1 MKNLPQILR
10 STFPDLDLSAVT
22 VRDDGAGEYLHRWDS
37 PFPQPDDAEL
47 QAMHDAWHADAERL
61 ATEAAQL
68 QEAIVRAGGARRL
81 AALAGDYAPA
91 ERETWD
97 TQQREAR
104 AWLADNA
111 APTPMLSAIA
121 AGRGIALAD
130 LVAKVMANV
139 EAFEAASGAILG
151 QQQAL
156 LDALAA
162 VDPAAADALDQIAV
176 ITWES

>member
-1 MKNLPQILR
+1 
-10 STFPDLDLSAVT
+10 
-22 VRDDGAGEYLHRWDS
+22 
-37 PFPQPDDAEL
+37 
-47 QAMHDAWHADAERL
+47 
-61 ATEAAQL
+61 
-68 QEAIVRAGGARRL
+68 
-81 AALAGDYAPA
+81 
-91 ERETWD
+91 
-97 TQQREAR
+97 
-104 AWLADNA
+104 
-111 APTPMLSAIA
+111 MLSAIA